1 MMKNSTQYLITKSS
15 LKLCVAVVG
24 QILYSYKEN
33 VAHVLWI
40 YLIAA
45 LVNVSKWFNFTLTH
59 KKGIMSINK

>member
-1 MMKNSTQYLITKSS
+1 MMRNSTQYLITKSS
-15 LKLCVAVVG
+15 LKLCVSVVG

-45 LVNVSKWFNFTLTH
+45 LVNVSK
-59 KKGIMSINK
+59 